1 MKSSLLLIAG
11 ALGALLLPLLPHSE
25 ADASPAA
32 SPVPVAAAPTTYKID
47 GGHSSVVFKVKHM
60 GAAWFYGSF
69 DQISGQLVV
78 DEEDP
83 SKSSVKIEV
92 APKSVNTGSEKR
104 NQHLKS
110 PDFFDAKQFSELTFE
125 SKSVRRDGGTWK
137 MQGTLNFHGVKKEI
151 ALEFEKTGAGP
162 GRGGSK
168 LIGFHST
175 FTIKRSDFG
184 MDFMSDGLGDEVEL
198 IVSLEGV
205 AR

>member
-25 ADASPAA
+25 ADASPVA
-32 SPVPVAAAPTTYKID
+32 SPVPVAAPATTYKID
-47 GGHSSVVFKVKHM
+47 GGHSAVLFKVKHM
-60 GAAWFYGSF
+60 GAAWFYGRF
-69 DQISGQLVV
+69 DQVSGTLVV

-83 SKSSVKIEV
+83 SNSSAKVEIAVE
-92 APKSVNTGSEKR
+92 SVNSNSEKR
-104 NQHLKS
+104 DQHLKS
-110 PDFFDAKQFSELTFE
+110 PDFFDAKQFPELSFE

-137 MQGTLNFHGVKKEI
+137 MQGILDFHGVRKEI

-162 GRGGSK
+162 GRGGSQ

-175 FTIKRSDFG
+175 FTVKRSDFG
-184 MDFMSDGLGDEVEL
+184 MDYMSDGLGDEVEL